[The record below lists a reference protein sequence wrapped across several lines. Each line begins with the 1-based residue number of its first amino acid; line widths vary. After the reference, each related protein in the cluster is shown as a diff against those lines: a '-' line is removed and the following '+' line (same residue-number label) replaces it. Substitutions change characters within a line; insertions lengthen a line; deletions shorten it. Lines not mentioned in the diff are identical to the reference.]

1 MAEKEAYTVI
11 LGSDFQDLIPEFIE
25 NRRRELQA
33 LRVALAAGRYDQL
46 SELGHRM
53 KGIGTSYGFD
63 RVSVLG
69 GQIEE
74 QARIADGDALAAR
87 IAEYA
92 EYLARVKVVY
102 E

>member
-1 MAEKEAYTVI
+1 MAEKAYTVT
-11 LGSDFQDLIPEFIE
+11 LARDFQDLIPEFIE

-33 LRVALAAGRYDQL
+33 LRGALAAGRYDQL

-53 KGIGTSYGFD
+53 RGIGTSYGFD

-69 GQIEE
+69 GQIEDR
-74 QARIADGDALAAR
+74 AAAADREGLAAC
-87 IAEYA
+87 IDEYA
-92 EYLARVKVVY
+92 GYLARVRVVY

>member
-1 MAEKEAYTVI
+1 MPLTRAADRLGMAEKEAYTVI

-53 KGIGTSYGFD
+53 KGSAHRMASTASRFSGD
-63 RVSVLG
+63 RSRS
-69 GQIEE
+69 
-74 QARIADGDALAAR
+74 QARIADRRRAR
-87 IAEYA
+87 GAHR
-92 EYLARVKVVY
+92 RVR
-102 E
+102 

>member
-11 LGSDFQDLIPEFIE
+11 LASDFRDLIPEFIE

-33 LRVALAAGRYDQL
+33 LRGALAAGRYDQL
-46 SELGHRM
+46 GELGHRM
-53 KGIGTSYGFD
+53 RGIGTSYGFD
-63 RVSVLG
+63 RVSMLG
-69 GQIEE
+69 GQIED
-74 QARIADGDALAAR
+74 QARIADRDGLAAR

-92 EYLARVKVVY
+92 EYLARVKVIY